1 MSLDVRVEKVEE
13 RHIEKY
19 AALSRTEYG
28 VHAAVSQPEHLRWKY
43 LENPAGPSVGFHLY
57 NGEQLVGRMV
67 AMPRDVIHRGT
78 CYKAAYMADLLV
90 ERSFRGMTSLLH
102 IFGGLKSLAGFNL
115 ILVTPNAAGAVV
127 WEKFAKVPLQFDLDV
142 AALPFRPARILQTT
156 GKVKMGRMAFLA
168 DSPWGMVLRGLT
180 SILPTVS
187 GVTIDGEWPSAAELD
202 RLQALYDPTDVA
214 FGLRSPPYLEW
225 RYRNSPIFKYDTW
238 FLRRSH
244 KLIGYVVTRRAQ
256 YEGHDCR
263 FVVDAFCEPYLA
275 SNIQRETR
283 FAVCRKGSSEG
294 ADMAIAIGNCT
305 YGPLAQFSRF
315 PFRRVP
321 RKLLPRSTNLYAKW
335 LTDPGFPLTPS
346 RLFFSLG
353 DCDMV

>member
-28 VHAAVSQPEHLRWKY
+28 VHAAVAQPEHLRWKY

-127 WEKFAKVPLQFDLDV
+127 WEKVCQSASAIRSRCGGITVSTGTNPADHRQGQDGKDGFPRRFPMGDG
-142 AALPFRPARILQTT
+142 AARVDFNSSDRFRRDDRW
-156 GKVKMGRMAFLA
+156 RMAFRSGARPAAGSLRPDRCSLWAALA
-168 DSPWGMVLRGLT
+168 P
-180 SILPTVS
+180 VS
-187 GVTIDGEWPSAAELD
+187 GMALSQQSD
-202 RLQALYDPTDVA
+202 LQV
-214 FGLRSPPYLEW
+214 R
-225 RYRNSPIFKYDTW
+225 
-238 FLRRSH
+238 
-244 KLIGYVVTRRAQ
+244 YVVSAP
-256 YEGHDCR
+256 
-263 FVVDAFCEPYLA
+263 VA
-275 SNIQRETR
+275 
-283 FAVCRKGSSEG
+283 
-294 ADMAIAIGNCT
+294 
-305 YGPLAQFSRF
+305 
-315 PFRRVP
+315 
-321 RKLLPRSTNLYAKW
+321 
-335 LTDPGFPLTPS
+335 
-346 RLFFSLG
+346 
-353 DCDMV
+353 